1 MVGFGANNMS
11 KEKVQLFLWEGLHWD
26 VEYDIN
32 GNPIPFALC
41 PKQRCN
47 CSLVKSK
54 ETYSRGEYK
63 YCCVRCD
70 FKITLNKAVEE
81 KGEDFLRILE
91 AQKYKDAE
99 IVNIDGELIRV
110 QREQQ
115 TDSNYWVDVKLSKN
129 KKGEVQV
136 MVLAG
141 DKSERSKSQLFVD
154 PANERLA
161 FDQHND
167 HPSKV
172 FTKVTAIFKKSK
184 AELESK

>member
-1 MVGFGANNMS
+1 MKFGVNNMPE
-11 KEKVQLFLWEGLHWD
+11 EKLQLFLWEGLHWD

-32 GNPIPFALC
+32 GNHMPFALC
-41 PKQRCN
+41 PKLRCN
-47 CSLVKSK
+47 CALVKSK
-54 ETYSRGEYK
+54 ETYCRGEYR

-70 FKITLNKAVEE
+70 FKITLNKTIEE

-110 QREQQ
+110 QREEQ
-115 TDSNYWVDVKLSKN
+115 TDHNYWVDVKLSKN

-141 DKSERSKSQLFVD
+141 DKLERSKAQLFVD
-154 PANERLA
+154 PEKERLA

-167 HPSKV
+167 HPNKV
-172 FTKVTAIFKKSK
+172 FTKVTATFKNSEVEIVSK
-184 AELESK
+184 